1 MEPCPMNIEPHESF
15 IPSESEA
22 SRHRAAFS
30 LVELLVVVAIMGV
43 LIAVA
48 FPAMTSL
55 MQSSELTRAG
65 QMLTDQV
72 TLARQIA
79 SAQNTVVELRLIKL
93 PNRDGYTGIQLWKAD
108 STGTPKPVRNVT
120 TLPAPM
126 AISANP
132 AHSGAISELPTGSMP
147 TGTSAS
153 SAPYVALQVRPSGFV
168 TPILDMDALF
178 FTVMRDT
185 LTANSSLP
193 PNYFML
199 QINPL
204 TGAPLVYRP

>member
-1 MEPCPMNIEPHESF
+1 MSTQSLQSHSHE
-15 IPSESEA
+15 A
-22 SRHRAAFS
+22 ARAALFRKAFS

-55 MQSSELTRAG
+55 MQSNDLTRSG
-65 QMLTDQV
+65 QMLADQV
-72 TLARQIA
+72 NLARQIA
-79 SAQNTVVELRLIKL
+79 SAQNTVVELRLIQL
-93 PNRDGYTGIQLWKAD
+93 PGRTGYTGIQLWKAD
-108 STGTPKPVRNVT
+108 STGALKPVRNIAS
-120 TLPAPM
+120 LPSPM
-126 AISANP
+126 AISPNP

-153 SAPYVALQVRPSGFV
+153 SAPYVALQVRPTGFV